1 MTTSAR
7 YGAFISYSHA
17 ASAEVSRG
25 LEKWLQNYAKPW
37 WRWRAINVFRDETN
51 LTAAPAL
58 WSRIALALDQSSHFV
73 LLASPE
79 AAKSKWIRREVRYWL
94 GDPNAAALGDADL
107 DAPMANPRAERVATL
122 LIALTAGEIL
132 WDEKAGDA
140 RAGDFNWHTTNA
152 LPRVLSGVFK
162 EEFQWV
168 DLRTTVQKQELR
180 NSLSRSNSE
189 FMLAVAQLAAPIR
202 GIADFSRLVSE
213 DYRQYRRT
221 IRAAWAATAVL
232 AWVSAAALWQWRT
245 AIVQRDR
252 AVYAEGAASEANAEA
267 QANAKQARD
276 NAAEAEANLLA
287 AQLRESRFLA
297 DEASQQRTVD
307 TGTAAL
313 VALEALPDAATGNN
327 RPYVPEAELQLDGAL
342 RDLREQLVLGHEGV
356 STDGAFTPDGKRI
369 ATGSLDKMKRFMT
382 AEAAMISGAD
392 TRGGGCGARS
402 SAPTA
407 SVSSPRSMTRR
418 CGSGTRR
425 PASQQASRS

>member
-79 AAKSKWIRREVRYWL
+79 AAKSKWIKREVRYWL

-180 NSLSRSNSE
+180 NSLSRRNSE

-221 IRAAWAATAVL
+221 IRAAWAAAAVL
-232 AWVSAAALWQWRT
+232 AWVSAAALSNATVPCMRKAPPAKRMQKPRRT
-245 AIVQRDR
+245 P
-252 AVYAEGAASEANAEA
+252 
-267 QANAKQARD
+267 
-276 NAAEAEANLLA
+276 
-287 AQLRESRFLA
+287 SRQ
-297 DEASQQRTVD
+297 ERTPRRRKP
-307 TGTAAL
+307 TC
-313 VALEALPDAATGNN
+313 LP
-327 RPYVPEAELQLDGAL
+327 L
-342 RDLREQLVLGHEGV
+342 
-356 STDGAFTPDGKRI
+356 SS
-369 ATGSLDKMKRFMT
+369 GS
-382 AEAAMISGAD
+382 
-392 TRGGGCGARS
+392 RGS
-402 SAPTA
+402 WP
-407 SVSSPRSMTRR
+407 TRR
-418 CGSGTRR
+418 ASSGRLIQGPRLWLRLRR
-425 PASQQASRS
+425 CRMPPLETTVPTSRRRSCNSTVPCATCASSSY